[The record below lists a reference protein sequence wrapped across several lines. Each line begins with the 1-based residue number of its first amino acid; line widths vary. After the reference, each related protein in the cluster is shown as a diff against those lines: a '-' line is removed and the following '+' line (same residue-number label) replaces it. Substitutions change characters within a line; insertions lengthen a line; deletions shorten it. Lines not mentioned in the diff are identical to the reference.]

1 MADRQR
7 GLHQRRLCRIPN
19 DGCRTARR
27 ITQAQAELARTRNVN
42 SSRQADS
49 MATARTVIRQPAML
63 DRVSA
68 RWLPRRLRYWLQVC
82 RLPPRAAIF
91 YVRAIRL
98 ARRLGDDWSLIS
110 ATAPHHLSELIRLA
124 KGRHSVVEIGTGSGW
139 TTGVLALV
147 DRQRTIRTFD
157 PYDLGNRDRYLALLG
172 SRRLQITVN
181 KRRGRRA
188 RRPASR
194 LSLYRFVARRAG
206 DNRRVHGL
214 ASDPVAGRGRRV
226 PRLRVAGS

>member
-1 MADRQR
+1 
-7 GLHQRRLCRIPN
+7 
-19 DGCRTARR
+19 
-27 ITQAQAELARTRNVN
+27 
-42 SSRQADS
+42 
-49 MATARTVIRQPAML
+49 ML

-181 KRRGRRA
+181 KRRGDEPDDQ
-188 RRPASR
+188 PADFLFIDSSHDEQATIDEFTAWLPI
-194 LSLYRFVARRAG
+194 LSPGAVVVFHDYALPAVESA
-206 DNRRVHGL
+206 VHKLSIDGQ
-214 ASDPVAGRGRRV
+214 ATNGVYVWHKAE
-226 PRLRVAGS
+226 